1 MTNEREKLTW
11 SDFMWAVM
19 LGVLMSVLAWW
30 WGDAGT
36 PSDMWEEIS
45 VAAGLRPPTAPFPCV
60 WHAMVQGIF
69 GSIGVNAGLAFLRVA
84 GPIALGIATGVGFI
98 LLYELVPAVLRGR
111 MQLAGWS
118 RFIVRIVLA
127 QGAVCF
133 ACSEPVWNTCRF
145 FSPATLQFIIT
156 VAAAALCVRA
166 FRLKV
171 MRHLYAAAA
180 MLGVLAAET
189 PVGIVLPIGLIVY
202 GWWRGG
208 RTSVPGDPDP
218 LINPFVRT
226 MVVRR
231 ITYSF
236 FCGFLPAVALNVVF
250 FCAHDGLE
258 AQAWNGFEYV
268 LHVVARYVQL
278 FATAASVMGWVFLV
292 VFALLPLV
300 LAASL
305 LRKATDDDQFMP
317 LTSGIFYVFVG
328 AVAFLQLAGWRVFWF
343 WAWTTPQNV
352 SSPYLLCISSV
363 LSAITL
369 SLSLCVLG
377 VEVYFRNF
385 RKIAVTRFQ
394 DAVEEDAAADPVVE
408 SFQKVNRLRRLLVR
422 CEPILVFA
430 LVLPMRMK
438 PTEHQMKEMLDE
450 YLRFTAQECSNVKTL
465 FTDGALDAGMELAAF
480 MQGRTLRTLSMMSG
494 SAPRDVF
501 LRTRG
506 AMDEEDG
513 LALASGAADAM
524 RTWVR
529 HKPQRMKDCAI
540 QLGFELWRHDK
551 LPMPVCGGFV
561 AYPSAD
567 IAKDVIAR
575 GVTAATNL
583 AHRIVELYDDGEPMS
598 TDDVGLRQRF
608 LFMQWRLAR
617 MCRMRADAADIA
629 GRKAEAMA
637 ETTLA
642 NSLDARNDAYNRLK
656 RQMDWVGMQRGAR
669 LTLREGLKIGLD
681 RADFRLARTYAQQVL
696 ASDPQNSAANFAIG
710 MGYFVEEQYARAEEY
725 LKRSLEKNP
734 EEAAALNNLA
744 IALMR
749 QGKYNEAE
757 TNAMLAARALPK
769 SQAVRKTIM
778 AIHEKMQE
786 AKEAASKP
794 QDEQQKEPEMLPQ

>member
-1 MTNEREKLTW
+1 MMTDRERLTR
-11 SDFMWAVM
+11 SDFAWAII
-19 LGVLMSVLAWW
+19 LGVITASLAWF
-30 WGDAGT
+30 WGGEGI
-36 PSDMWEEIS
+36 PSDLWEEIS

-60 WHAMVQGIF
+60 WHAIVQGLF
-69 GSIGVNAGLAFLRVA
+69 SLLGVNGGLFALRLL
-84 GPIALGIATGVGFI
+84 GPLALGTATGVGFI
-98 LLYELVPAVLRGR
+98 LLYELVPSVLRER

-127 QGAVCF
+127 QGTVCF
-133 ACSEPVWNTCRF
+133 ACSEPVWNVCRF
-145 FSPATLQFIIT
+145 FSPATLQFLIT
-156 VAAAALCVRA
+156 TAAAALCVRA
-166 FRLKV
+166 FRLRI

-202 GWWRGG
+202 GWWKGG
-208 RTSVPGDPDP
+208 RASVPGDPDP

-236 FCGFLPAVALNVVF
+236 FCGFLPAIALNVVF
-250 FCAHDGLE
+250 FCSHDGLE
-258 AQAWNGFEYV
+258 AHAWNGFEYV

-278 FATAASVMGWVFLV
+278 FATAASVLGWLFLA
-292 VFALLPLV
+292 VFAVLPLV
-300 LAASL
+300 GAGTL
-305 LRKATDDDQFMP
+305 LHKATDDDKFMP
-317 LTSGIFYVFVG
+317 LSYGIFYVFAGV
-328 AVAFLQLAGWRVFWF
+328 VAFLQLAGWRVFWF
-343 WAWTTPQNV
+343 WGWTTPQNV

-363 LSAITL
+363 LNSMTL

-385 RKIAVTRFQ
+385 RKIAGTRFQ
-394 DAVEEDAAADPVVE
+394 DAVEDVAAQSVVE
-408 SFQKVNRLRRLLVR
+408 SFQTANRLRRVLVR
-422 CEPILVFA
+422 CEPLLVFA

-438 PTEHQMKEMLDE
+438 STEHRMKEMLDE
-450 YLRFTAQECSNVKTL
+450 YLQMTAEECAGARTL

-480 MQGRTLRTLSMMSG
+480 MQGRTLNTLSMMSS
-494 SAPRDVF
+494 SAPRDIY
-501 LRTRG
+501 LRKR
-506 AMDEEDG
+506 AALDEEDD

-551 LPMPVCGGFV
+551 LPMPSCGGFV
-561 AYPSAD
+561 AYPSGGLEKEVA
-567 IAKDVIAR
+567 AR
-575 GVTAATNL
+575 GVIAATNL
-583 AHRIVELYDDGEPMS
+583 AHRIVALYDDGEPMS
-598 TDDVGLRQRF
+598 TDDFGLKQRF

-617 MCRMRADAADIA
+617 MCRMRADAADVA

-637 ETTLA
+637 ETVLA
-642 NSLDARNDAYNRLK
+642 NSLDDRNDAFNRLR

-696 ASDPQNSAANFAIG
+696 ASDPQDSAANFAIG

-725 LKRSLEKNP
+725 LRRSLEKNP
-734 EEAAALNNLA
+734 KEPAALNNLA

-749 QGKYNEAE
+749 QGKYDEAE
-757 TNAMLAARALPK
+757 AKAMQAVRALPK
-769 SQAVRKTIM
+769 SKAVRKTVY
-778 AIHEKMQE
+778 AILEEKQK

-794 QDEQQKEPEMLPQ
+794 QDEQPNEPEILPK